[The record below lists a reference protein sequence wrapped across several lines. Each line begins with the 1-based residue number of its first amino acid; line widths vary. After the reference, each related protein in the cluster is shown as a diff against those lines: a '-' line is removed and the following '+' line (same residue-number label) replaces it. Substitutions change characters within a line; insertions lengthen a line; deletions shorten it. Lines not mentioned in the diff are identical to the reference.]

1 MYEYDVPKRRGERE
15 GILSGIAKKRHLF
28 HPADIDPSV
37 FYGAGR
43 RADCPDG
50 GRSYDIRNIAAAFDT
65 IFTNIGEDE

>member
-1 MYEYDVPKRRGERE
+1 MYEYDVPKRRGEWE
-15 GILSGIAKKRHLF
+15 GIFSGIAKKRHLL

-37 FYGAGR
+37 FYGACR